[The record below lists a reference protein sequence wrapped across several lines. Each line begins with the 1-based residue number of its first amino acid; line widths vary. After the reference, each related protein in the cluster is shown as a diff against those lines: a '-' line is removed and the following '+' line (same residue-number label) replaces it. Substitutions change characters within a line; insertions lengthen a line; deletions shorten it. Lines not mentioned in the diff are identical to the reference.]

1 MSSDQIGCS
10 LKNMSATTKAVDVF
24 SQHREGIAVVGHAVI
39 HGAKTSGGTTG
50 AGAPNTGSV
59 QPLTRIAC
67 RVHATG
73 RREMPSGD
81 PIDFHQILE
90 DGMERAKELK

>member
-1 MSSDQIGCS
+1 
-10 LKNMSATTKAVDVF
+10 MSATTKVVDVF
-24 SQHREGIAVVGHAVI
+24 SQHREGIAVGDHAVI
-39 HGAKTSGGTTG
+39 RGAKTSGRRTG
-50 AGAPNTGSV
+50 AGAPNSGSV

-67 RVHATG
+67 RPHATF

-81 PIDFHQILE
+81 PIDFQQILE